1 MSDNTDSRRSLIA
14 SILGHTGVCPC
25 GRTHAVSLRAL
36 IMERGA
42 LERLPEVLHALG
54 DVPATA
60 MICDENTYKAA
71 GAAVERILADAGM
84 PLSQVVCLPAAHLH
98 ATDVIT
104 ELTARLLRP
113 CDRLIAVGSGT
124 VHDITRYTATARG
137 IDFVSVPTAAS
148 VDGYVSSVA
157 AMTWHGVK
165 RTFPAKPPVAM
176 VADSGVIAAAPARLT
191 ASGVGDL
198 LGKYTS
204 LFDWRASH
212 LLTGEYICEDYI
224 IPLVEDALESVVR
237 QADAVSAGDTDAV
250 EAVMYGL
257 TLSGLAM
264 QMVGNSRP
272 ASGAEHHISHLI
284 EMNVLGETD
293 GAMHGEK
300 VGVAEVMLCGL
311 YRDLLSRP
319 LSPDDVPPYRGFSEA
334 DVRRVFGSRA
344 DEVIDNENTPDP
356 LFDVD
361 RRVLL
366 DKWDDLRGLAER
378 TLPAPEKVRSLLA
391 ACGAPVTLDEI
402 GVDASLEDTL
412 YRFAP
417 YVRRRLTFLRL
428 AGMIQKKKETE
439 DMDKQNVIGIIGAM
453 NIEVE
458 ALWAAM
464 ENKTETVISGITF
477 AEGTLCGRRVVV
489 SKCGIGKVFA
499 AICAQTMILTYHPSL
514 IVNTGVAGTLTDRLS
529 IGQVALADKLVQHD
543 MDTSPIG
550 DPVGLLSGINVVYL
564 PTDAAA
570 TACLAS
576 CVTAEGGV
584 CAAGTVASGDQFI
597 CSTAQKD
604 LIRSRFE
611 NVVACE
617 MEGASIGHVCYVN
630 GTPCAILRAISDG
643 GDESAFADYPAF
655 VRHAAAQAARV
666 LMRFL
671 NVWGK

>member
-1 MSDNTDSRRSLIA
+1 MSDKQISREEMIA
-14 SILGHTGVCPC
+14 SILGHTGVCAC
-25 GRTHAVSLRAL
+25 GKTHPVSLKAL

-42 LERLPEVLHALG
+42 LKRLPEVLRMLG

-71 GAAVERILADAGM
+71 GAAVEAVLREAGM
-84 PLSQVVCLPAAHLH
+84 PLSQTVCLPAEHLH
-98 ATDVIT
+98 ATEVIV
-104 ELTARLLRP
+104 ELTDRLLRP
-113 CDRLIAVGSGT
+113 CSRLIAVGSGT
-124 VHDITRYTATARG
+124 IHDITRYTATARG

-176 VADSGVIAAAPARLT
+176 VADSDVIAAAPMRLT

-204 LFDWRASH
+204 LFDWRVSH
-212 LLTGEYICEDYI
+212 LLTGEYICEDFV
-224 IPLVEDALESVVR
+224 IPLTEAALESVVQ
-237 QADAVSAGDTDAV
+237 QADRIGAGDVDAV

-311 YRDLLSRP
+311 YKDLLSAP
-319 LSPDDVPPYRGFSEA
+319 LSPEDVPAYKGFSEP

-361 RRVLL
+361 RRMLL
-366 DKWDDLRGLAER
+366 DKWDELRALAAR
-378 TLPAPEKVRSLLA
+378 TLPTGERVRSLLST
-391 ACGAPVTLDEI
+391 CGAPVTLEEI
-402 GVDASLEDTL
+402 GVPASFEDTL
-412 YRFAP
+412 YKYAP

-428 AGMIQKKKETE
+428 AGMIQRKEKGK
-439 DMDKQNVIGIIGAM
+439 DMDKQGVIGIIGAM

-464 ENKTETVISGITF
+464 GDKVERVISGITY

-489 SKCGIGKVFA
+489 AKCGIGKVFA
-499 AICAQTMILTYHPSL
+499 AICAQTMILSYHPTL

-529 IGQVALADKLVQHD
+529 IGQVALADRLVQHD
-543 MDTSPIG
+543 MDTSHLG
-550 DPVGLLSGINVVYL
+550 DPVGLLSGIDMVYL
-564 PTDAAA
+564 PTDPAA
-570 TACLAS
+570 TDCLAA
-576 CVTAEGGV
+576 CVAAEGGV
-584 CAAGTVASGDQFI
+584 CVKGTIASGDQFI
-597 CSTAQKD
+597 CSTAQKER
-604 LIRSRFE
+604 IRGNFE
-611 NVVACE
+611 NTVACE

-643 GDESAFADYPAF
+643 GDESAFTDFPTF
-655 VRHAAAQAARV
+655 LCHAANKATDV
-666 LMRFL
+666 LLRFL
-671 NVWGK
+671 GTWEK